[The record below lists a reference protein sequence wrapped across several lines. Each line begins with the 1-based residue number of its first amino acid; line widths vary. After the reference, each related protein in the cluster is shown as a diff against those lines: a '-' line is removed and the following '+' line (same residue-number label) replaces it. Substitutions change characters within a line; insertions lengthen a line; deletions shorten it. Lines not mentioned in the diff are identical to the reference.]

1 MTSRQS
7 IRSAVAVTLDVVPGF
22 ISIGSTVHVTL
33 LGKSEALI
41 DVILRRQFGGKV
53 SETLAATIATDIAA
67 KTSCRSD
74 VTVEVIPVLTHAGIP
89 R

>member
-1 MTSRQS
+1 MQ
-7 IRSAVAVTLDVVPGF
+7 A
-22 ISIGSTVHVTL
+22 TVHVTL
-33 LGKSEALI
+33 LGNHEALVE
-41 DVILRRQFGGKV
+41 VIVRRQFGGKV
-53 SETLAATIATDIAA
+53 SETLAATLAAAIAA